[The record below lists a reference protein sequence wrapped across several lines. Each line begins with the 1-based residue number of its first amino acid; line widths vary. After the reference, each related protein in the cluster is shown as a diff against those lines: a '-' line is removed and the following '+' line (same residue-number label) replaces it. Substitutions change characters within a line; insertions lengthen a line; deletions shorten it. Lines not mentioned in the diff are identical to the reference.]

1 MEFKE
6 YTVEE
11 LVELKMLEK
20 PMDGNHGGKHPTSK
34 DYVKEGIPFIMV
46 SDINN
51 GKINYNTCKYISKS
65 TRDSLDK
72 GFSKPNDVLLSH
84 KATIGLTAIVGEEYE
99 EIVLTPQLTYYRVLK
114 NINNRYLKYYFDSSF
129 FQDILS
135 SWATSGSTR
144 AYLGITAQL
153 KLPIILPDINTQ
165 NKIAKILSDIDKK
178 IELNNQI
185 NDNLLEFIKELYIE
199 TFKDEKNKKKIKEVV
214 EFSQG
219 VQVPIENQSEK
230 YDNGFTRFIRI
241 VDLTQGGK
249 DNIRYIANKDRG
261 IVDYDDVFMI
271 RYGSP
276 GILGWNYKGIIA
288 NNLFK
293 INPKSDETTKNY
305 LYCYFNDA
313 EIKNYI
319 KQNAT
324 SSTMPAINFSLLYD
338 RLIAIPNKEKLTEFD
353 RIIENTR
360 LKLLEIKKENEKL
373 EQLRDTVLPK
383 LMNGEIDLD
392 KIEI

>member
-1 MEFKE
+1 MEYKKVKLKEVCTVNQGLQIPISKRFKE
-6 YTVEE
+6 KGPNRYFYITIQFLKGNTDEYYIENPKKSVICHKEDI
-11 LVELKMLEK
+11 LVVRT
-20 PMDGNHGGKHPTSK
+20 GNTG
-34 DYVKEGIPFIMV
+34 M
-46 SDINN
+46 
-51 GKINYNTCKYISKS
+51 
-65 TRDSLDK
+65 
-72 GFSKPNDVLLSH
+72 
-84 KATIGLTAIVGEEYE
+84 
-99 EIVLTPQLTYYRVLK
+99 VLTGVEGCFHNNFFKVEPNEKIYSKYLYYTLNNKYMYKEMLNAASGTTIPDLKHSAFYDLTIPLPTISEQHKIV
-114 NINNRYLKYYFDSSF
+114 NILES
-129 FQDILS
+129 
-135 SWATSGSTR
+135 
-144 AYLGITAQL
+144 
-153 KLPIILPDINTQ
+153 
-165 NKIAKILSDIDKK
+165 IDKK
-178 IELNNQI
+178 IKLNNQI
-185 NDNLLEFIKELYIE
+185 NDNLLKFIKEFYKE
-199 TFKDEKNKKKIKEVV
+199 TFKYEQNKKKIKEVV

-230 YDNGFTRFIRI
+230 YENGFIRFIRI

-249 DNIRYIANKDRG
+249 DNIRYIENKDRG

-305 LYCYFNDA
+305 LYCYFNDD
-313 EIKNYI
+313 EIQNYI

-373 EQLRDTVLPK
+373 EQLRDTLLPK
-383 LMNGEIDLD
+383 LMNGEIDLE
-392 KIEI
+392 KIYLEDM

>member
-1 MEFKE
+1 MKYKF
-6 YTVEE
+6 EE
-11 LVELKMLEK
+11 LIESISDTRKINKSEVILINTSDVENGAVLNHKYVKNQNLRGQFKKRFKKGDILYSEIRPKNKRFAYINFDSEDYIASTKLMVLRKKSALIDNDYLFYLLKSDSMINKLQMLAESRSGTFPQITFDELKRIEVEVPELEQQ
-20 PMDGNHGGKHPTSK
+20 
-34 DYVKEGIPFIMV
+34 
-46 SDINN
+46 
-51 GKINYNTCKYISKS
+51 
-65 TRDSLDK
+65 R
-72 GFSKPNDVLLSH
+72 
-84 KATIGLTAIVGEEYE
+84 
-99 EIVLTPQLTYYRVLK
+99 R
-114 NINNRYLKYYFDSSF
+114 
-129 FQDILS
+129 
-135 SWATSGSTR
+135 
-144 AYLGITAQL
+144 
-153 KLPIILPDINTQ
+153 II
-165 NKIAKILSDIDKK
+165 KILVSLDKK

-185 NDNLLEFIKELYIE
+185 NDNLLKFIKAFYIE
-199 TFKDEKNKKKIKEVV
+199 TFKDEQNKKKIKEVA

-219 VQVPIENQSEK
+219 VQVPIEHQSEIF
-230 YDNGFTRFIRI
+230 DNGLIRFIRI
-241 VDLTQGGK
+241 VDLTQGSK
-249 DNIRYIANKDRG
+249 DNIRYIENKDRG

-293 INPKSDETTKNY
+293 INPKTDETTKNY
-305 LYCYFNDA
+305 LYCYFNDD
-313 EIKNYI
+313 EIQNYI

-338 RLIAIPNKEKLTEFD
+338 RLIAIPNKEKLIEFD

-373 EQLRDTVLPK
+373 EELRDTLLPK